1 MRIFLAGASG
11 AIGRRL
17 TPLLREAGRV
27 VIGMTRSSEAAR
39 ALEAVGVLPVIVDVY
54 DAEALR
60 RAATAARPDVVV
72 HQLTD
77 LPRVLGDEAQLAA
90 AYPRNA
96 RMRTEGTRNLV
107 AAAKA
112 AGARRFIVQSVAFAY
127 APGNEPHVETDPLN
141 LVDGPRLETVRAA
154 AEMER
159 QVLDSG
165 MEPVVLRYGL
175 FYGPGTWSEGPARK
189 PSLHIDAA
197 AQAALLAVVSGNGVY
212 NVADEDGIVSID
224 KARNE
229 LGFDPAFRL
238 TASRP
243 PGMAC

>member
-17 TPLLREAGRV
+17 TPLLLEAGHD
-27 VIGMTRSSEAAR
+27 VIGMTRSADAAHRLEAAGVQPVTADVFDADALKR
-39 ALEAVGVLPVIVDVY
+39 AVV
-54 DAEALR
+54 
-60 RAATAARPDVVV
+60 AARPDVVM

-77 LPRVLGDEAQLAA
+77 LPRVLNDEKQLAA

-96 RMRTEGTRNLV
+96 RIRTEGTRNLV

-112 AGARRFIVQSVAFAY
+112 ASARRFIVQSVAFAY
-127 APGNEPHVETDPLN
+127 APGKEPHVEADPLN
-141 LVDGPRLETVRAA
+141 LTDGPRLETVRAA
-154 AEMER
+154 ADMET

-197 AQAALLAVVSGNGVY
+197 ARAAMLAVTSGSGIY
-212 NVADEDGIVSID
+212 NIADDDGTVSIE
-224 KARNE
+224 KARKE

-238 TASRP
+238 K
-243 PGMAC
+243 G

>member
-17 TPLLREAGRV
+17 MPLLLDAGHEV
-27 VIGMTRSSEAAR
+27 GAVTRSAASARDLQSAGIHAAIADVFDADALKR
-39 ALEAVGVLPVIVDVY
+39 AVVE
-54 DAEALR
+54 
-60 RAATAARPDVVV
+60 ARPQIVI

-77 LPRVLGDEAQLAA
+77 LPRVLEDQTQLAA

-96 RMRTEGTRNLV
+96 RIRIEGTRNLV

-127 APGNEPHVETDPLN
+127 ALGKEPHAETDPLN
-141 LVDGPRLETVRAA
+141 LADGPRLETVRAA
-154 AEMER
+154 ADMER

-175 FYGPGTWSEGPARK
+175 FYGPGTWSEAPTRK
-189 PSLHIDAA
+189 PPLHIDAA
-197 AQAALLAVVSGNGVY
+197 AHAALLALDRGSGIY
-212 NVADEDGIVSID
+212 NIADDEGTVSIA
-224 KARNE
+224 KARRE

-238 TASRP
+238 KRL
-243 PGMAC
+243 

>member
-1 MRIFLAGASG
+1 MKIFFAGASG

-17 TPLLREAGRV
+17 TPLLRKAGHDV
-27 VIGMTRSSEAAR
+27 TAMTRSPEAAR
-39 ALEAVGVLPVIVDVY
+39 ALEASGIHAAIADVF
-54 DAEALR
+54 DADAVK
-60 RAATAARPDVVV
+60 RAAMRAQPEIVL

-96 RMRTEGTRNLV
+96 RIRTEGTRNLV

-127 APGNEPHVETDPLN
+127 APGNEPHAETDALN
-141 LVDGPRLETVRAA
+141 VADGPRAPTVRAA
-154 AEMER
+154 ADMEQ
-159 QVLDSG
+159 QVLNSG
-165 MEPVVLRYGL
+165 MEAIVLRYGL
-175 FYGPGTWSEGPARK
+175 FYGPGTWSEGPARQ

-197 AQAALLAVVSGNGVY
+197 AQAAFLVVTRGKPGIY
-212 NVADEDGIVSID
+212 NIADDDGAISID
-224 KARNE
+224 KARRE

-238 TASRP
+238 D
-243 PGMAC
+243 